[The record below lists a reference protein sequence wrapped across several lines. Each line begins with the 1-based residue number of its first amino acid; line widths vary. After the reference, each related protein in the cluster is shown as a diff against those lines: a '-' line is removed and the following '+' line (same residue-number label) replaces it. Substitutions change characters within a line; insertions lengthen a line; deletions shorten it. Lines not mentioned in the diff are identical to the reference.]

1 MFVVFDHKSIIF
13 IIIAMIIVLGSI
25 AYFLRDCNCKTGP
38 QGPQGL
44 PGQSMDMSNYIG
56 NVNVT
61 GDIKASGKIK
71 AGECELNCTPTPTP
85 ESSSSTGWIIAI
97 AVLIGII
104 IVSVAVVYFYI
115 YDQKNPN
122 ISSSSTP
129 GP

>member
-25 AYFLRDCNCKTGP
+25 AYFLRDCNCKT
-38 QGPQGL
+38 GPQGL

-71 AGECELNCTPTPTP
+71 AGECELNCTLPPPTPTP
-85 ESSSSTGWIIAI
+85 TTPSSSSTTGLIIFSV
-97 AVLIGII
+97 VLGI
-104 IVSVAVVYFYI
+104 VLVVVGVLYFKYT
-115 YDQKNPN
+115 PSSN
-122 ISSSSTP
+122 IPT
-129 GP
+129 